1 MVGEHSR
8 TLQVQWVEGPAPGSL
23 QRMAVMVTGA
33 SGVVGRAVVN
43 ALLARDEVRATVRRP
58 RAAEP
63 IRGLGAKVAVREG
76 DPVDGLEELLGRC
89 HTLVHLVGGPNQPDA
104 DELFRANHGS
114 TLRALGAA
122 KEAGVRRFVLVSVP
136 GADPEATQ
144 PFLRAKGLAEEA
156 VRASGLE
163 HAIVRSSHVF
173 GLGGLWFTA
182 AVEGAL
188 AEPPFVV
195 GPGTQELAP
204 VFADDL
210 GAVVAAID
218 DSADELAGTWGLE
231 GPQALTADGFC
242 DLLRGDGVVPSHADG
257 QAAAAALSR
266 MLSLRVDAVAA
277 SFLGLPSRRDAPDAA
292 GAFGVA
298 RTPLLEGLRITLE
311 AAATVDLPEVD

>member
-1 MVGEHSR
+1 M
-8 TLQVQWVEGPAPGSL
+8 QWVEGPAPGSL

-58 RAAEP
+58 GAAEP

-76 DPVDGLEELLGRC
+76 DPVDGLEELLDRC

-104 DELFRANHGS
+104 DELFRANHAS
-114 TLRALGAA
+114 TLRALEAA
-122 KEAGVRRFVLVSVP
+122 KESGVRRFVLVSVP

-144 PFLRAKGLAEEA
+144 PFLRAKGFAEEA

-163 HAIVRSSHVF
+163 HAIVRSAHVF

-188 AEPPFVV
+188 ADPPFVV

-204 VFADDL
+204 VYAEDL

-218 DSADELAGTWGLE
+218 DAADGLAGTWGLE
-231 GPQALTADGFC
+231 GPQVLTADGFC
-242 DLLRGDGVVPSHADG
+242 DLLRGDGASPDHADG
-257 QAAAAALSR
+257 QPAAEALSR
-266 MLSLRVDAVAA
+266 MLGVRVDAVAA
-277 SFLGLPSRRDAPDAA
+277 SWLGSPSRIDAPDAA
-292 GAFGVA
+292 GRFGVA
-298 RTPLLEGLRITLE
+298 RTSLLDGLRRTLE
-311 AAATVDLPEVD
+311 LAAELDPHEVD